1 MTTVLA
7 NPGANKTIFVVD
19 DDIDILE
26 QITLAL
32 KVDGYTVMPAH
43 SQAEAEDMML
53 STRPDLAI
61 VDMMME
67 DKDSGLVLCNSL
79 KRLYNALPV
88 IIVSNMTP
96 TTGMDLSPRSPEERS
111 WVKADLLMSK
121 PVIPERLRAVVR
133 RLINQG
139 HHAAATH

>member
-1 MTTVLA
+1 VTTVQA

-19 DDIDILE
+19 DDIDVLE
-26 QITLAL
+26 QITMAL
-32 KVDGYTVMPAH
+32 KVDGYTVLPAN
-43 SQAEAEDMML
+43 SQSEAEDLML

-61 VDMMME
+61 VDLMME
-67 DKDSGLVLCNSL
+67 EKDSGLVLCNSL

-111 WVKADLLMSK
+111 WVKADLLMNK
-121 PVIPERLRAVVR
+121 PVVPERLRAEVR

-139 HHAAATH
+139 HHAAAAH

>member
-1 MTTVLA
+1 MTTVQA
-7 NPGANKTIFVVD
+7 NPDTNKTIFVVD
-19 DDIDILE
+19 DDIDVLE
-26 QITLAL
+26 QITMAL

-121 PVIPERLRAVVR
+121 PVVPERLRAEVR